1 MMSHLQT
8 KEHADAQSTVEL
20 ETADNLYLIVKAF
33 RHATGE
39 DPILVMDN
47 IKIQANIPDDWIESR
62 YDNTWLPPGCRLR
75 IPKYSPDFNQVA
87 EHTVACVK
95 HETAS
100 LVYKHCC
107 KSGKLSP
114 VGLQTMVE
122 QVFRKIIKGEL
133 YRGSVAANVSRMPL
147 VWQVISSSTD
157 VVCVDP
163 RTGARYQGTAGN
175 WAPNGLN

>member
-1 MMSHLQT
+1 MPSHLQT
-8 KEHADAQSTVEL
+8 KQGKDAKSTVEL
-20 ETADNLYLIVKAF
+20 ETADNLALIVEAF
-33 RHATGE
+33 RDAAGE

-62 YDNTWLPPGCRLR
+62 YGNTVLPSGCRLR
-75 IPKYSPDFNQVA
+75 IPKFSPDFNQAA

-95 HETAS
+95 QETTN

-107 KSGKLSP
+107 KSGQLSA

-122 QVFRKIIKGEL
+122 KVFQNIIKGEL
-133 YRGSVAANVSRMPL
+133 YNGSVAANVSRMPL
-147 VWQVISSSTD
+147 VWQVISGSTD
-157 VVCVDP
+157 TGLVDP
-163 RTGARYQGTAGN
+163 RTGATYQGTAGN